1 MNYKIISKVLGLYL
15 YAYSIVLAIPLAI
28 AFYYQFFS
36 VPADHPQPHIS
47 LSFLMTIAVA
57 IVLASGFYSYGRK
70 VKERIYRREGL
81 FIVVIIWLLTP
92 AISALPFWFSSTL
105 TNPISAYFE
114 AVSGLTTTGAT
125 ALTAK
130 NFDRSSGKEI
140 PITMTVHGEK
150 NIIYSYYGTVEPV
163 RDPVTHKILYEGV
176 EAVSKALLFWR
187 AFMQWIGGV
196 GIVVLFVAVLP
207 ALGVGGKLLFYTEM
221 PGPIKESLTPRIKE
235 TAVELWKIYFL
246 LTFAQ
251 IVLLKLTNGKMEW
264 LDAVTTS
271 FATISTGGFCI
282 RNQGIAYYNSA
293 VSEWIIIIFM
303 LFGSINFA
311 LLYYVMK
318 GKIYRLYE
326 PEFICF
332 IIIVL
337 SICSFASWNL
347 IGTPKYPLTG
357 SESSVLNVHEAIRYG
372 SFQVISAMSTTGFA
386 IANYDKWPYI
396 VQTIMLIAI
405 YIGGMSGSTTGGI
418 KIMRQYI
425 ASKLT
430 WNKIQSLY
438 QPKSIHIFKIG
449 DKEVDNNSLIMVLCF
464 IIVMVVVSVC
474 GVFLYIMDGI
484 DPETALGLVAA
495 MINCSGQSFRAAG
508 PTESCAFLS
517 NFGYVLSA
525 LLMLLGRLEFF
536 AMFALLAPSFWKKN
550 K

>member
-15 YAYSIVLAIPLAI
+15 YAYSIVLAIPLVLAL
-28 AFYYQFFS
+28 YYQIFS
-36 VPADHPQPHIS
+36 TPAEHPQQHTS
-47 LSFLMTIAVA
+47 LSFLMTIV
-57 IVLASGFYSYGRK
+57 VTLSLAFIFFSYGQK

-81 FIVVIIWLLTP
+81 CIVVFIWFLTP
-92 AISALPFWFSSTL
+92 AISALPFWFSGTL
-105 TNPISAYFE
+105 TNPIAAYFE

-130 NFDRSSGKEI
+130 KYDKSSGKEI
-140 PITMTVHGEK
+140 PIVSTVRGEED
-150 NIIYSYYGTVEPV
+150 ITYSYYGSVEPV
-163 RDPVTHKILYEGV
+163 RDARTHEILYEGV

-235 TAVELWKIYFL
+235 TAMELWKIYFL

-251 IVLLKLTNGKMEW
+251 IVLLKFTNGKMEW
-264 LDAVTTS
+264 LDAITTT
-271 FATISTGGFCI
+271 FATISTGGFSI
-282 RNQGIAYYNSA
+282 RNQGIEYYGSSL
-293 VSEWIIIIFM
+293 SEWIIIVFM

-337 SICSFASWNL
+337 ALCSFVSWNL
-347 IGTPKYPLTG
+347 IGSPKYPLTG
-357 SESSVLNVHEAIRYG
+357 SENRTLTVHEAIRYG

-396 VQTIMLIAI
+396 VQTIMWIAI

-438 QPKSIHIFKIG
+438 QPKSIQIFKIG

-464 IIVMVVVSVC
+464 IIVMVVVSVL
-474 GVFLYIMDGI
+474 GIFFYIMDGI